1 MWKAM
6 REWED
11 SIRKPYIR
19 TQKRLMAQIKAAERN
34 AQIERN
40 KTKRA
45 EAAMEKAKAATKK
58 TKAETEKTNQ
68 RIKIEAQR
76 AAAAKQKLEES
87 QKENTRILNSVNDV
101 IIFHFIEGCLQ
112 FTTDRKLVINKL
124 MERHDLTRFE
134 AEAYLTNF
142 YKSLV
147 PNGINSTQEHQSTPI
162 SPA

>member
-45 EAAMEKAKAATKK
+45 EAAMEKAKAAT
-58 TKAETEKTNQ
+58 AKTNQ

-87 QKENTRILNSVNDV
+87 QKENTRILNSVNDAIV
-101 IIFHFIEGCLQ
+101 FHFIEGCLQ
-112 FTTDRKLVINKL
+112 FTSDRKLVINKL
-124 MERHDLTRFE
+124 MEKHDLTRFE
-134 AEAYLTNF
+134 AEAYLTDF
-142 YKSLV
+142 YKNLV